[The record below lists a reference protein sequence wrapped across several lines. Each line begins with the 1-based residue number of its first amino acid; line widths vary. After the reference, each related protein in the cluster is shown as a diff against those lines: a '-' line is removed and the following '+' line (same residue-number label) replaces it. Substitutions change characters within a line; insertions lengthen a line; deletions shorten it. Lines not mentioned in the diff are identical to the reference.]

1 MEQVYIFDFGD
12 KLKIGYSTN
21 VLQRL
26 STIESAS
33 GVKAKQTFS
42 VDGTREIE
50 QAAHYYLREYRIR
63 GEYFNCDFE
72 TARKAVNGIIQG
84 EIVIPPNAKHRDAK
98 KKANAK
104 WDSEN
109 MATLACKVKKDHADR
124 FKAYCVEIGKTSN
137 AVLRDCVLS
146 CVDGESPQK
155 PAGAAQGIDAIL
167 TPETFKAAQEAAQ
180 AAEETLSEFISRAV
194 DTQAKRDKVMFAMR
208 QKELTSAQAGV

>member
-1 MEQVYIFDFGD
+1 MEV
-12 KLKIGYSTN
+12 S
-21 VLQRL
+21 
-26 STIESAS
+26 
-33 GVKAKQTFS
+33 
-42 VDGTREIE
+42 
-50 QAAHYYLREYRIR
+50 
-63 GEYFNCDFE
+63 
-72 TARKAVNGIIQG
+72 
-84 EIVIPPNAKHRDAK
+84 DAK

-104 WDSEN
+104 WGSEN

-124 FKAYCVEIGKTSN
+124 FKAYCAEIGKTSN

-155 PAGAAQGIDAIL
+155 PAGAAQGIGAIL
-167 TPETFKAAQEAAQ
+167 TPETFKAAQGAAQ

>member
-21 VLQRL
+21 VLKRL

-33 GVKAKQTFS
+33 GAKAKQTFS

-124 FKAYCVEIGKTSN
+124 FKAYCAEIGKTSN

-167 TPETFKAAQEAAQ
+167 TQETFKAAQDAAQ

>member
-1 MEQVYIFDFGD
+1 MEKVYIFDFGD

-72 TARKAVNGIIQG
+72 TARKAVNGIVQG

-124 FKAYCVEIGKTSN
+124 FKAYCAEIGKTSN

-208 QKELTSAQAGV
+208 QKELTSAQASV